1 MRAEAIF
8 TGTELLLG
16 QIINT
21 NAALLSQ
28 ELAKAGI
35 SIFRQVVVGD
45 NLERIK
51 EAIQEAEKRAEL
63 IIICGGLGPTED
75 DLTREALAEAL
86 GLPLEENP
94 SAKDHIIRFFTLR
107 GRPMPPQNLKQALFP
122 RGAIPLDNPLGTAPG
137 IFLEHNGKFYACLPG
152 PPSEFRVMLKEK
164 LLPILQQYGA
174 SKEIILSRV
183 LKITGLGEST
193 VEEKIRDLL
202 KGTNP
207 TLATLARPGEIHLRV
222 TAKAQDTRAAMDLIR
237 PLEEM
242 IRQRLK
248 EHIFG
253 ADEDT
258 LEGVV
263 GDLLTLKGLT
273 LAIAE
278 SCTGGLLSHRLT
290 NIPGSSAYF
299 HQGIIAYDNKVK
311 VKLLG
316 VSAEILA
323 SRGAV
328 SEEVALAMARGVR
341 ELAGTD
347 IGIGITGIAGPGGGT
362 PAKPVG
368 LVYLAIDYQGATQ
381 VRKELFQ
388 GGREEIKWRATQS
401 ALDMLWRLLKEN
413 V

>member
-51 EAIQEAEKRAEL
+51 EAIQEAGKRADL
-63 IIICGGLGPTED
+63 IITCGGLGPTED

-86 GLPLEENP
+86 ELPLEENP
-94 SAKDHIIRFFTLR
+94 SAKEHIIRFFTLR

-122 RGAIPLDNPLGTAPG
+122 RGARLLDNPLGTAPG
-137 IFLEHNGKFYACLPG
+137 IFLEHNNKLYACLPG
-152 PPSEFRVMLKEK
+152 PPSEFGTMLKEK
-164 LLPILQQYGA
+164 LLPLLQQYGA
-174 SKEIILSRV
+174 GKEIIFFRV
-183 LKITGLGEST
+183 LKISGLGESA

-202 KGTNP
+202 QGMNP
-207 TLATLARPGEIHLRV
+207 TIGILAKPGEIHLRI
-222 TAKAQDTRAAMDLIR
+222 TARARDTRTALELIR
-237 PLEEM
+237 PLEEK
-242 IRQRLK
+242 ISERLK
-248 EHIFG
+248 SYIFG
-253 ADEDT
+253 TDGDT

-263 GDLLTLKGLT
+263 GNLLTLKGLT
-273 LAIAE
+273 LAVAE
-278 SCTGGLLSHRLT
+278 SCTGGLLAHRLT

-299 HQGIIAYDNKVK
+299 HQGIVAYDNKVK
-311 VKLLG
+311 VKILG

-323 SRGAV
+323 SKGAV

-341 ELAGTD
+341 DLAGTD

-368 LVYLAIDYQGATQ
+368 LVYLAIDYHGNTQ
-381 VRKELFQ
+381 VKRELFQ
-388 GGREEIKWRATQS
+388 GPREEIKWRATQS
-401 ALDMLWRLLKEN
+401 ALDMLWRHLKDNE
-413 V
+413 